1 MYMLEAALAV
11 IMMVTALAFVLSRP
25 QTDTDMSKVNYKL
38 TVYNALKI
46 SDDVG
51 DLRKNAVEND
61 AAAIKADLQAYVP
74 STLGFDVAIYN
85 STSNTTA
92 VPVPASSSDSVITV
106 GYLIAGWSGS
116 YSPREVRAFVW
127 GFD

>member
-1 MYMLEAALAV
+1 MLEAALAV

-25 QTDTDMSKVNYKL
+25 QTSTDLSKVNYKL

-51 DLRKNAVEND
+51 DLRKNAVDND
-61 AAAIKADLQAYVP
+61 AAAIKSDLQAYVP

-85 STSNTTA
+85 STTNTTA
-92 VPVPASSSDSVITV
+92 VPVPSASSDSVITV

>member
-1 MYMLEAALAV
+1 MLEAALSV

-25 QTDTDMSKVNYKL
+25 QTSTDLSKVNYKL

-51 DLRKNAVEND
+51 DLRKNAVDND
-61 AAAIKADLQAYVP
+61 AAAIKADLQAYIP

-85 STSNTTA
+85 STTNTTA
-92 VPVPASSSDSVITV
+92 VPTPPASSDSVITV